1 MEIICVITE
10 WAAAFTENIIALSA
24 VALAAGKKK
33 GHNKYILLRN
43 ADRRCDGA
51 VRYKMAVLTVYRN
64 REFRTN

>member
-33 GHNKYILLRN
+33 DIISTFCTSLRFLLPLRLLS
-43 ADRRCDGA
+43 G
-51 VRYKMAVLTVYRN
+51 
-64 REFRTN
+64 